1 MRMKEA
7 TWFTDS
13 PRPQDFNLTSLQAVD
28 EAEQSEADQSTQ
40 ELGEGL
46 KLEDT
51 DQVKE
56 DHVDDKR
63 AEERDEDGE
72 EEGKRTTKASKL
84 MNWLRKMWTAPM
96 GTQLRVQHEEKED
109 PRTGPHKYPDEADN
123 KHILH
128 EEERFSC
135 TVFTKSFTGRDKF
148 KTHLVRH
155 SEATDFTCDDCG
167 EQCKRKDKLRDH
179 GKRMHNVPRKK
190 ERPVVGQGV
199 QGDR

>member
-13 PRPQDFNLTSLQAVD
+13 PLPQDFNLTSLQAVD

-148 KTHLVRH
+148 FRL
-155 SEATDFTCDDCG
+155 
-167 EQCKRKDKLRDH
+167 KLCI
-179 GKRMHNVPRKK
+179 K
-190 ERPVVGQGV
+190 ERLT
-199 QGDR
+199 